1 MEPIDAEILDE
12 VPFAINAD
20 PIVDPEEARY
30 APQPPRRYVGPQR
43 LLVVA
48 VVIGLVWIGLAA
60 AWSWAQRQYYVGEQD
75 GVVVIFRGL
84 DAEVPGL
91 DMSTPYEVTDVQV
104 DHLSESDASRV
115 EEGFGVRDL
124 DAARQA
130 VRKLAE
136 MQETDEP

>member
-1 MEPIDAEILDE
+1 M
-12 VPFAINAD
+12 
-20 PIVDPEEARY
+20 
-30 APQPPRRYVGPQR
+30 
-43 LLVVA
+43 
-48 VVIGLVWIGLAA
+48 IGLVWIGLAA

-91 DMSTPYEVTDVQV
+91 DMSTPYELTDVQV
-104 DHLSESDASRV
+104 DHLSESDAGRV